1 LNEGDCIAGWI
12 IDFVQR
18 ADQTEESDEESDC
31 SSVNVES
38 EIDESGSSESENDT
52 EIVAVESEH
61 EHAGTKESENEQL
74 LEVVEEED
82 MLPQPLV
89 EDHLP
94 LAEIQPEES
103 VPVGVQS
110 VIRVQRCK
118 RPYVKDNM
126 DTVWTRWQK

>member
-1 LNEGDCIAGWI
+1 MIGDCIAGWI

-18 ADQTEESDEESDC
+18 ADQTEESDEESD
-31 SSVNVES
+31 SDSVNVES
-38 EIDESGSSESENDT
+38 GTDESENDA
-52 EIVAVESEH
+52 EVIAVESEH

-74 LEVVEEED
+74 LELVEEED

-110 VIRVQRCK
+110 LIRVQRSK

>member
-1 LNEGDCIAGWI
+1 VNIREHTVALKARNPQLKAEM
-12 IDFVQR
+12 ID
-18 ADQTEESDEESDC
+18 AKHDP
-31 SSVNVES
+31 NV
-38 EIDESGSSESENDT
+38 
-52 EIVAVESEH
+52 
-61 EHAGTKESENEQL
+61 

-110 VIRVQRCK
+110 LIRVQRSK

>member
-1 LNEGDCIAGWI
+1 MIGDRIAGWI

-18 ADQTEESDEESDC
+18 ADQTEESDEESD
-31 SSVNVES
+31 SDSVNVES
-38 EIDESGSSESENDT
+38 GTDESENDA
-52 EIVAVESEH
+52 EVIAVEH

-110 VIRVQRCK
+110 LIRVQRSK